1 MSSPTPIIIEAVVA
15 DTEHPAIVA
24 ACQQLD
30 DCLRAASGYTWPI
43 ELRFRPSIASVG
55 SSGRPTLVI
64 LSLLAELAREN
75 EPAAITEARWRA
87 QLGLLAPVA
96 PFLLVC
102 TIFRCVANFGAPLAP
117 AASSGTLERIRRL
130 NLLAAE
136 LSHDTGIGVLDIDRA
151 FAHIGAREL
160 QTDYR
165 LGGRLAAEAA
175 AHTMVA
181 GILAVAL
188 DDIVPAD
195 VQERAQQFH
204 GGLSGIYAYVRRRL
218 EQPATVVEAH
228 HGRG

>member
-1 MSSPTPIIIEAVVA
+1 MSSPAPIIIESIVA
-15 DTEHPAIVA
+15 DAERPAIVA

-30 DCLRAASGYTWPI
+30 ECLRAGSGCTWPI
-43 ELRFRPSIASVG
+43 ELRFQPSIASVG

-64 LSLLAELAREN
+64 LSLLPELAREN
-75 EPAAITEARWRA
+75 EPAARTEARLRL

-96 PFLLVC
+96 PFLLIC
-102 TIFRCVANFGAPLAP
+102 TIFRHVADSGAPLAP
-117 AASSGTLERIRRL
+117 AAGVGTLERIRRL

-136 LSHDTGIGVLDIDRA
+136 LSHDTGIAVLDIDRA

-165 LGGRLAAEAA
+165 LGGRIAAEAA

-204 GGLSGIYAYVRRRL
+204 GDLSAIYAYVRRRL
-218 EQPATVVEAH
+218 AQRPTGAEAH
-228 HGRG
+228 RGRS